1 MEKNRYPQVAGKA
14 KFTYKAYSNV
24 AVCCVGMMLGLF
36 KKFFVFVLVAAVAA
50 SVLWAAPVSASGHG
64 GAANVQLAAA
74 DMDDDVNDPLEPM
87 NRFFFGFNEIFQ
99 DILLRPLSKAYK
111 ALLPGIVREVID
123 NVLDNLGAPV
133 DLANDILQGEFER
146 AMKTTGRFVVNTT
159 AGVGGLFDIADILD
173 MEGHDED
180 FGQTLGSWG
189 VGEGFY
195 LVLPFFG
202 PSNPRDAIGKMVV
215 DPFFDVT
222 GMAISNSNEDSL
234 GYARTT
240 LGALNEYSSVMD
252 GLEQVK
258 KTSVDYYAAIRSM
271 YRQKRKSQIDN
282 GSNLDLP
289 PIPDLSLEFE
299 NDEGDDPSSRLA
311 GGLVSIAR

>member
-1 MEKNRYPQVAGKA
+1 M
-14 KFTYKAYSNV
+14 
-24 AVCCVGMMLGLF
+24 
-36 KKFFVFVLVAAVAA
+36 FVLVVAVVSPAL
-50 SVLWAAPVSASGHG
+50 SVAPVSASEDGDQ
-64 GAANVQLAAA
+64 AYAQLAAA
-74 DMDDDVNDPLEPM
+74 DVNDDVNDPLEPM
-87 NRFFFGFNEIFQ
+87 NRFFFGFNEVFQ
-99 DILLRPLSKAYK
+99 DILLRPLSEAYK
-111 ALLPGIVREVID
+111 AILPGLVREAIG

-133 DLANDILQGEFER
+133 DLANDILQGDFER
-146 AMKTTGRFVVNTT
+146 AMETTGRFVVNTT
-159 AGVGGLFDIADILD
+159 AGAGGLFDVAGMLD

-180 FGQTLGSWG
+180 FGQTLGTWG

-222 GMAISNSNEDSL
+222 GMAISNSERDGL
-234 GYARTT
+234 GYARTA
-240 LGALNEYSSVMD
+240 LGALDEYSGVMD

-271 YRQKRKSQIDN
+271 YRQKRRSQINN
-282 GSNLDLP
+282 GSPLDLP

-299 NDEGDDPSSRLA
+299 NDNGDEPTSRLA
-311 GGLVSIAR
+311 GGLVSVAR